1 MNRKSIDDNRSNKLL
16 YDPNQRRLQR
26 LGAFSMNEN
35 TEYEDE
41 DVENTEEEQPQEV
54 QNNVSEAN
62 ALDEQNTNQQQEGQ
76 DETQQNTSSLRNT
89 ALTAARNAR
98 NIAAQKAKQVVSK
111 VASKVA
117 MRIVTFIL
125 ANPWI
130 LGILAIVVFL
140 LLIIIMMGA
149 GESSANSSLN
159 SSCDTSSDEANLV
172 TFVGAL
178 EGTTSMCNGGSGY
191 LAEDIGD
198 DAISAGAGITNAAVS
213 GATSFIDENNYGSY
227 FHFNGSNYYMNL
239 GDCIPTEVL
248 DKMKIYVL
256 ENNYASTIDS
266 ISEKYGVTL
275 TQYQKDAI
283 TSFNYNVGPGYTEDL
298 ISAYASG
305 GYEGLWNEMKQYIYS
320 SGGVWSGL
328 LSRRKAEF
336 ALFVTGD
343 YTDQGLFYSRDN
355 ENYDY
360 YDSEGVMA
368 REAICEPIGDGMLTT
383 IDGYQARLTRPL
395 RTNSYFYDQSSAGQ
409 LAYTDFEGECSWYAG
424 HRAREILATMGSSKE
439 WNSMPNGG
447 QYCTTPVE
455 VTSGTFQ
462 TSNDPASPRPGSLIS
477 WNDPGDYGHVAVVEE
492 VYEDGSILVSEGY
505 ISLGIVSGRSELN
518 SYMNSMGTRSGRK
531 YNCEGNNSGCFHTI
545 TLTPD
550 QIRNYNGQSVI
561 CYIYLLD

>member
-1 MNRKSIDDNRSNKLL
+1 MNRKSIDDNRRNKLL

-35 TEYEDE
+35 TEDE
-41 DVENTEEEQPQEV
+41 DVENTEEEQVEESQNDVSQQENLEG
-54 QNNVSEAN
+54 QNVS
-62 ALDEQNTNQQQEGQ
+62 QQQGTQE
-76 DETQQNTSSLRNT
+76 ETQQNTSSLRNT

-172 TFVGAL
+172 TFVGTF
-178 EGTTSMCNGGSGY
+178 EGTTSICNGGSGY

-198 DAISAGAGITNAAVS
+198 GAISAGAGLTNAAVS

-227 FHFNGSNYYMNL
+227 FHYNGSNYYMNL
-239 GDCIPTEVL
+239 GDCIPATVL

-283 TSFNYNVGPGYTEDL
+283 TSFNYNLGPGYTEDL

-320 SGGVWSGL
+320 NGEVWPGL
-328 LSRRKAEF
+328 MSRRKAEF

-368 REAICEPIGDGMLTT
+368 REAICESTGDGMLTT

-439 WNSMPNGG
+439 WNSMPDGG

-550 QIRNYNGQSVI
+550 QIRNYNGQSFI

>member
-1 MNRKSIDDNRSNKLL
+1 MDRKSIKNNRRNKLL

-35 TEYEDE
+35 TEDE
-41 DVENTEEEQPQEV
+41 DVENTEEEQVEESQNDVSQQENLEG
-54 QNNVSEAN
+54 QNVS
-62 ALDEQNTNQQQEGQ
+62 QQQGTQE
-76 DETQQNTSSLRNT
+76 ETQQNTSSLRNT

-172 TFVGAL
+172 TFVGTF
-178 EGTTSMCNGGSGY
+178 EGTTSICNGGSGY

-198 DAISAGAGITNAAVS
+198 GAISAGAGLTNAAVS

-227 FHFNGSNYYMNL
+227 FHYNGSNYYMNL
-239 GDCIPTEVL
+239 GDCIPATVL

-283 TSFNYNVGPGYTEDL
+283 TSFNYNLGPGYTEDL

-320 SGGVWSGL
+320 NGEVWPGL
-328 LSRRKAEF
+328 MSRRKAEF

-360 YDSEGVMA
+360 YDSEGVMD
-368 REAICEPIGDGMLTT
+368 REAICESTGDGMLTT

-395 RTNSYFYDQSSAGQ
+395 RTNSYFYDQGSPEK

-424 HRAREILATMGSSKE
+424 HRANEILATMGYSKT

-447 QYCTTPVE
+447 DYCYTVE
-455 VTSGTFQ
+455 ATNGSFQ
-462 TSNDPASPRPGSLIS
+462 TSTNPAEPRPGSLVS

-550 QIRNYNGQSVI
+550 QIRNYNGQSFI

>member
-1 MNRKSIDDNRSNKLL
+1 
-16 YDPNQRRLQR
+16 
-26 LGAFSMNEN
+26 
-35 TEYEDE
+35 
-41 DVENTEEEQPQEV
+41 
-54 QNNVSEAN
+54 
-62 ALDEQNTNQQQEGQ
+62 
-76 DETQQNTSSLRNT
+76 
-89 ALTAARNAR
+89 
-98 NIAAQKAKQVVSK
+98 
-111 VASKVA
+111 
-117 MRIVTFIL
+117 MRVVTFIL

-239 GDCIPTEVL
+239 GDCIPTDVL

-368 REAICEPIGDGMLTT
+368 REAICDPIGDGMLTT

-395 RTNSYFYDQSSAGQ
+395 RTNSYFYDQGSPEK

-424 HRAREILATMGSSKE
+424 HRANEILATMGYSKT
-439 WNSMPNGG
+439 WNSMPDGG
-447 QYCTTPVE
+447 DYCYTTE
-455 VTSGTFQ
+455 VTTGTFKRS
-462 TSNDPASPRPGSLIS
+462 TDPASPRPGSLVS

-492 VYEDGSILVSEGY
+492 VYDDGSILISEGY
-505 ISLGIVSGRSELN
+505 ISLGIVSGRSELD
-518 SYMNSMGTRSGRK
+518 SYINSMGTKKGRK

-550 QIRNYNGQSVI
+550 QIRIYNGQSFI

>member
-1 MNRKSIDDNRSNKLL
+1 MDRKSINNNRRNKLL

-35 TEYEDE
+35 TEDE
-41 DVENTEEEQPQEV
+41 DVENTEEEQVEESQNDVSQQENLEG
-54 QNNVSEAN
+54 QNVS
-62 ALDEQNTNQQQEGQ
+62 QQQGTQE
-76 DETQQNTSSLRNT
+76 ETQQNTSSLRNT

-172 TFVGAL
+172 TFVGTF
-178 EGTTSMCNGGSGY
+178 EGTTSICNGGSGY

-198 DAISAGAGITNAAVS
+198 GAISAGAGLTNAAVS

-227 FHFNGSNYYMNL
+227 FHYNGSNYYMNL
-239 GDCIPTEVL
+239 GDCIPATVL

-283 TSFNYNVGPGYTEDL
+283 TSFNYNLGPGYTEDL

-320 SGGVWSGL
+320 NGEVWPGL
-328 LSRRKAEF
+328 MSRRKAEF

-360 YDSEGVMA
+360 YDSEGVMD
-368 REAICEPIGDGMLTT
+368 REAICESTGDGMLTT

-395 RTNSYFYDQSSAGQ
+395 RTNSYFYDQGSPEK

-424 HRAREILATMGSSKE
+424 HRANEILATMGYSKT

-447 QYCTTPVE
+447 DYCYTVE
-455 VTSGTFQ
+455 ATNGSFQ
-462 TSNDPASPRPGSLIS
+462 TSTNPAEPRPGSLVS

-550 QIRNYNGQSVI
+550 QIRNYNGQSFI

>member
-1 MNRKSIDDNRSNKLL
+1 MNRKSIDDNRRNKLL

-35 TEYEDE
+35 TEDE
-41 DVENTEEEQPQEV
+41 DVENTEEEQVEESQNDVSQQENLEG
-54 QNNVSEAN
+54 QNVS
-62 ALDEQNTNQQQEGQ
+62 QQQETQ
-76 DETQQNTSSLRNT
+76 EEAQQNSNSIRNT
-89 ALTAARNAR
+89 ALTAARNVR
-98 NIAAQKAKQVVSK
+98 NVAAQKAKQVVSK

-117 MRIVTFIL
+117 MRVVTFIL

-239 GDCIPTEVL
+239 GDCIPTDVL

-283 TSFNYNVGPGYTEDL
+283 TSFNYNVGPAYTEDL

-395 RTNSYFYDQSSAGQ
+395 RTNSYFYDQGSPEK

-424 HRAREILATMGSSKE
+424 HRANEILATMGYSKT

-447 QYCTTPVE
+447 DYCYTTE
-455 VTSGTFQ
+455 VTNGTFKRS
-462 TSNDPASPRPGSLIS
+462 TDPASPRPGSLVS

-492 VYEDGSILVSEGY
+492 VYDDGSILISEGY
-505 ISLGIVSGRSELN
+505 ISLGIVSGRSELD
-518 SYMNSMGTRSGRK
+518 SYINSMGTKKGRK

-550 QIRNYNGQSVI
+550 QIRIYNGQSFI

>member
-1 MNRKSIDDNRSNKLL
+1 MNRKSIDDNRRNKLL
-16 YDPNQRRLQR
+16 YDPNQRKLQR

-35 TEYEDE
+35 TEDE
-41 DVENTEEEQPQEV
+41 DVENTEEEQVEESQNDVSQQENLEG
-54 QNNVSEAN
+54 QNVS
-62 ALDEQNTNQQQEGQ
+62 QQQGTQE
-76 DETQQNTSSLRNT
+76 ETQQNTSSLRNT

-172 TFVGAL
+172 TFVGTF
-178 EGTTSMCNGGSGY
+178 EGTTSICNGGSGY

-198 DAISAGAGITNAAVS
+198 GAISAGAGLTNAAVS

-227 FHFNGSNYYMNL
+227 FHYNGSNYYMNL
-239 GDCIPTEVL
+239 GDCIPATVL

-283 TSFNYNVGPGYTEDL
+283 TSFNYNLGPNHTESL

-305 GYEGLWNEMKQYIYS
+305 GYEGLWDVMKQYIHV
-320 SGGVWSGL
+320 GDDVLPGL
-328 LSRRKAEF
+328 MSRRKAEF

-360 YDSEGVMA
+360 YDSEGVMD
-368 REAICEPIGDGMLTT
+368 REAICESTGDGMLTT

-439 WNSMPNGG
+439 WNSMPDGG

-550 QIRNYNGQSVI
+550 QIRNYNGQSFI

>member
-1 MNRKSIDDNRSNKLL
+1 MDRKSINNNRRNKLL

-35 TEYEDE
+35 TEDE
-41 DVENTEEEQPQEV
+41 DVENTEEEQVEESQNDVSQQENLEG
-54 QNNVSEAN
+54 QNVS
-62 ALDEQNTNQQQEGQ
+62 QQQGTQE
-76 DETQQNTSSLRNT
+76 ETQQNTSSLRNT

-172 TFVGAL
+172 TFVGTF
-178 EGTTSMCNGGSGY
+178 EGTTSICNGGSGY

-198 DAISAGAGITNAAVS
+198 GAISAGAGLTNAAVS

-227 FHFNGSNYYMNL
+227 FHYNGSNYYMNL
-239 GDCIPTEVL
+239 GDCIPATVL

-283 TSFNYNVGPGYTEDL
+283 TSFNYNLGPGYTEDL

-320 SGGVWSGL
+320 NGEVWPGL
-328 LSRRKAEF
+328 MSRRKAEF

-368 REAICEPIGDGMLTT
+368 REAICESTGDGMLTT

-424 HRAREILATMGSSKE
+424 HRANEILATMGYSKT

-447 QYCTTPVE
+447 DYCYTVE
-455 VTSGTFQ
+455 ATNGSFQ
-462 TSNDPASPRPGSLIS
+462 TSTNPAEPRPGSLVS

-550 QIRNYNGQSVI
+550 QIRNYNGQSFI

>member
-1 MNRKSIDDNRSNKLL
+1 MDRKSINNNRRNKLL

-41 DVENTEEEQPQEV
+41 DVENTEEEQVEESQNDVSQQENLEE
-54 QNNVSEAN
+54 QNVS
-62 ALDEQNTNQQQEGQ
+62 QQQGTQE
-76 DETQQNTSSLRNT
+76 EAQQNSNSIRNT
-89 ALTAARNAR
+89 ALTAARNA
-98 NIAAQKAKQVVSK
+98 AAQKAKQVASK

-130 LGILAIVVFL
+130 LGILAIAVFL

-149 GESSANSSLN
+149 GDSPSNSSLN
-159 SSCDTSSDEANLV
+159 SSCDTSSDEANIV
-172 TFVGAL
+172 TFIKQF
-178 EGTTSMCNGGSGY
+178 EGETESCDGGNGY
-191 LAEDIGD
+191 LAVDIGD
-198 DAISAGAGITNAAVS
+198 SAVTAGNGITNYALDSSTV
-213 GATSFIDENNYGSY
+213 TDYINDNNYGSY
-227 FHFNGSNYYMNL
+227 FHYNGSNYYMNL
-239 GDCIPTEVL
+239 GDCVPTSVM
-248 DKMKIYVL
+248 DKIAVFVMENIYS
-256 ENNYASTIDS
+256 STIDS

-283 TSFNYNVGPGYTEDL
+283 TSFNYNLGPNHTESL

-305 GYEGLWNEMKQYIYS
+305 GYEGLWDVMKQYIHV
-320 SGGVWSGL
+320 GDDVLPGL
-328 LSRRKAEF
+328 MSRRKAEF

-360 YDSEGVMA
+360 YDSEGVMD
-368 REAICEPIGDGMLTT
+368 REAICESTGDGMLTT

-439 WNSMPNGG
+439 WNSMPDGG

-462 TSNDPASPRPGSLIS
+462 TSNDPASPRPGSLVS

-550 QIRNYNGQSVI
+550 QIRNYNGQSFI

>member
-1 MNRKSIDDNRSNKLL
+1 MDRKSIKNNRRNKLL

-35 TEYEDE
+35 TEDE
-41 DVENTEEEQPQEV
+41 DVENTEEEQAEESQNDVSQQENLEG
-54 QNNVSEAN
+54 QNVS
-62 ALDEQNTNQQQEGQ
+62 QQQGTQE
-76 DETQQNTSSLRNT
+76 ETQQNTSSLRNT

-98 NIAAQKAKQVVSK
+98 NIAAQKAKQAVSK

-130 LGILAIVVFL
+130 LGILAIAVFL

-172 TFVGAL
+172 TFVGTF
-178 EGTTSMCNGGSGY
+178 EGTTSICNGGAGY

-198 DAISAGAGITNAAVS
+198 GAISAGAGLTNAAVS
-213 GATSFIDENNYGSY
+213 GATNFINENNYGSY

-239 GDCIPTEVL
+239 GDCIPTDVL

-283 TSFNYNVGPGYTEDL
+283 TSFNYNLGPGYTEDL

-320 SGGVWSGL
+320 NGEVWPGL
-328 LSRRKAEF
+328 MSRRKAEF

-368 REAICEPIGDGMLTT
+368 REAICESTGDGMLTT

-395 RTNSYFYDQSSAGQ
+395 RTNSYFYDQGSPEK

-439 WNSMPNGG
+439 WNSMPDGG

-550 QIRNYNGQSVI
+550 QIRNYNGQSFI

>member
-1 MNRKSIDDNRSNKLL
+1 MDRKSINNNRRNKLL

-35 TEYEDE
+35 TEDE
-41 DVENTEEEQPQEV
+41 DVENTEEEQVEESQNDVSQQENLEG
-54 QNNVSEAN
+54 QNVS
-62 ALDEQNTNQQQEGQ
+62 QQQGTQE
-76 DETQQNTSSLRNT
+76 ETQQNTSSLRNT

-172 TFVGAL
+172 TFVGTF
-178 EGTTSMCNGGSGY
+178 EGTTSICNGGSGY

-198 DAISAGAGITNAAVS
+198 GAISAGAGLTNAAVS

-239 GDCIPTEVL
+239 GDCIPTDVL

-283 TSFNYNVGPGYTEDL
+283 TSFNYNLGPGYTEDL

-320 SGGVWSGL
+320 NGEVWPGL
-328 LSRRKAEF
+328 MSRRKAEF

-368 REAICEPIGDGMLTT
+368 REAICESTGDGMLTT

-395 RTNSYFYDQSSAGQ
+395 RTNSYFYDQGSPEK

-424 HRAREILATMGSSKE
+424 HRANEILATMGYSKT

-447 QYCTTPVE
+447 DYCYTVE
-455 VTSGTFQ
+455 ATNGSFQ
-462 TSNDPASPRPGSLIS
+462 TSTNPAEPRPGSLVS

-550 QIRNYNGQSVI
+550 QIRNYNGQSFI

>member
-1 MNRKSIDDNRSNKLL
+1 MDRKSINNNRRNKLL

-35 TEYEDE
+35 TEDE
-41 DVENTEEEQPQEV
+41 DVENTEEEQVEESQNDVSQQENLEG
-54 QNNVSEAN
+54 QNVS
-62 ALDEQNTNQQQEGQ
+62 QQQGTQE
-76 DETQQNTSSLRNT
+76 ETQQNTSSLRNT

-172 TFVGAL
+172 TFVGTF
-178 EGTTSMCNGGSGY
+178 EGTTSICNGGAGY

-198 DAISAGAGITNAAVS
+198 GAISAGAGLTNAAVS
-213 GATSFIDENNYGSY
+213 GATNFINENNYGSY
-227 FHFNGSNYYMNL
+227 FHYNGSNYYMNL
-239 GDCIPTEVL
+239 GDCIPATVL

-283 TSFNYNVGPGYTEDL
+283 TSFNYNLGPGYTEDL

-320 SGGVWSGL
+320 NGEVWPGL
-328 LSRRKAEF
+328 MSRRKAEF

-360 YDSEGVMA
+360 YDSEGVMD
-368 REAICEPIGDGMLTT
+368 REAICESTGDGMLTT

-395 RTNSYFYDQSSAGQ
+395 RTNSYFYDQGSPEK

-424 HRAREILATMGSSKE
+424 HRAQEILATMGSSKE
-439 WNSMPNGG
+439 WNSMPDGG

-550 QIRNYNGQSVI
+550 QIRNYNGQSFI